1 LTLTSN
7 KGKEQNMKSL
17 KYLFI
22 GFAAT
27 VLVSSCAQEQ
37 LETSPTTA
45 VAGTTMT
52 QSNDA
57 AMIAL
62 NGLYRSMY
70 TSGWSTTGNTHQC
83 FGISAY
89 NLMADVMG
97 DDHIMSKQGSGW
109 FWFDAIYNVKSRYT
123 SSAWRSYD
131 VWYAYFTYIA
141 NVNYL
146 IAMEKDLDPAD
157 IDKMYVIGQAY
168 AVRAYSYF
176 MLAQT
181 FARTVV
187 GHESDPCVPIYTEPT
202 SASTTGQPRAT
213 VKEVYD
219 VINSDIAKAV
229 EYLQKSQN
237 TTIDTADK
245 SYITYPVAL
254 GIQARI
260 ALTQENWALAA
271 QAAEA
276 AIATGKYRIQ
286 PVEPSSYA
294 INQTNFINNVAADN
308 VMCGAA
314 IIADQVGMYA
324 SLYAHMDFEADLYAG
339 PSRASKQINKD
350 TYALMSENDSRRCW
364 WDPSNPSNGD
374 GGYQQ
379 EKFHFSSLST
389 WLGDYV
395 FMRIEEMYLIA
406 AEAYCMQGND
416 TKAQELLNTL
426 VKTRD
431 ASYNCT
437 RTGTAMGK
445 LTSDRTG
452 SLREAI
458 IDQRRIELWGE
469 YGRIYDI
476 RRLKQGFKRTV
487 EQGWA
492 NDPNILL
499 SKVHTEDP
507 ECYAWVLT
515 IPQAEFDGNENMDAT
530 KDQNP
535 TGDYPN

>member
-1 LTLTSN
+1 
-7 KGKEQNMKSL
+7 MKSL

-22 GFAAT
+22 GCAAT
-27 VLVSSCAQEQ
+27 LLVTSCAKDQ

-57 AMIAL
+57 AMIAM

-109 FWFDAIYNVKSRYT
+109 FWFDARYNVKSRFS

-146 IAMEKDLDPAD
+146 IAMEADLDPAD

-181 FARTVV
+181 FARTVK

-202 SASTTGQPRAT
+202 SASTEGHPRAT

-229 EYLQKSQN
+229 DYLQKSQN
-237 TTIDTADK
+237 TTLGTDDK

-260 ALTQENWALAA
+260 ALTQEDWATAA

-276 AIATGKYRIQ
+276 AIATGKYSIQ
-286 PVEPSSYA
+286 PVEASTFA
-294 INQTNFINNVAADN
+294 INQANFINTVASKN
-308 VMCGAA
+308 VMWGAT

-350 TYALMSENDSRRCW
+350 TYDLMGAKDNRRCW
-364 WDPSNPSNGD
+364 WDPTNASNGD

-379 EKFHFSSLST
+379 EKFHFSNLST

-395 FMRIEEMYLIA
+395 FMRIEEMYLTA
-406 AEAYCMQGND
+406 AEAECMMGND
-416 TKAQELLNTL
+416 AKAQNLLNTL
-426 VKTRD
+426 VQTRD
-431 ASYNCT
+431 ASYDCSKK
-437 RTGTAMGK
+437 TGTAMGK

-458 IDQRRIELWGE
+458 IDQRRIDLWGE

-487 EQGWA
+487 EQGWP
-492 NDPNILL
+492 NDPAILL
-499 SKVHTEDP
+499 NSVHTEDP
-507 ECYAWVLT
+507 ESYAWVLT
-515 IPQAEFDGNENMDAT
+515 IPQAEFDGNENMDAK

-535 TGDYPN
+535 TGDYPE

>member
-237 TTIDTADK
+237 TTIDTDDK

-276 AIATGKYRIQ
+276 AIATCKYRIQ

-308 VMCGAA
+308 VMWGAA

-515 IPQAEFDGNENMDAT
+515 IPQGEFDGNENMDAT

>member
-123 SSAWRSYD
+123 SGAWRSYD

-187 GHESDPCVPIYTEPT
+187 GHENDPCVPIYTEPT

-237 TTIDTADK
+237 TTIDTDDK

-286 PVEPSSYA
+286 PVEPSAYA

-308 VMCGAA
+308 VMWGAA

-395 FMRIEEMYLIA
+395 FMRIEEMYLTA

-515 IPQAEFDGNENMDAT
+515 IPQGEFDGNENMDAT

>member
-1 LTLTSN
+1 
-7 KGKEQNMKSL
+7 MKSL

-123 SSAWRSYD
+123 SGAWRSYD

-308 VMCGAA
+308 VMWGAA

-515 IPQAEFDGNENMDAT
+515 IPQREFDGNENMDAT

>member
-1 LTLTSN
+1 
-7 KGKEQNMKSL
+7 MKSL
-17 KYLFI
+17 KYLFY
-22 GFAAT
+22 GVAALT
-27 VLVSSCAQEQ
+27 LTASCAEEQ
-37 LETSPTTA
+37 LETLPTTHVSGA
-45 VAGTTMT
+45 LMT
-52 QSNDA
+52 ESSDA
-57 AMIAL
+57 AMISM

-97 DDHIMSKQGSGW
+97 DDHIMSKQGQGW
-109 FWFDAIYNVKSRYT
+109 FWFDAIYNVKGRYA
-123 SSAWRSYD
+123 SSSWRSYD
-131 VWYAYFTYIA
+131 VWYAYYTYIA

-146 IAMEKDLDPAD
+146 IAMDNESLDKND
-157 IDKMYVIGQAY
+157 IDMLYVLGQAY

-181 FARTVV
+181 FARTYK
-187 GHESDPCVPIYTEPT
+187 GHESDPCLPIYTEPT
-202 SASTTGQPRAT
+202 NASTAGQPRAT
-213 VKEVYD
+213 VQQVYD
-219 VINSDIAKAV
+219 LINADITKAV
-229 EYLQKSQN
+229 DYLEKSQN
-237 TTIDTADK
+237 TSLDTDDK

-260 ALTQENWALAA
+260 AMTQDDWATMAA
-271 QAAEA
+271 AAEKVINMGA
-276 AIATGKYRIQ
+276 YTIQ
-286 PVEPSSYA
+286 PVQAANFA
-294 INQTNFINNVAADN
+294 INKQNFINTVSMGN
-308 VMCGAA
+308 VMWGSS

-350 TYALMSENDSRRCW
+350 TYALMGRNDSRRCW
-364 WDPSNPSNGD
+364 WDPTNESNGD

-379 EKFHFSSLST
+379 EKFHFSDLAT

-395 FMRIEEMYLIA
+395 YMRVEEMYLMA
-406 AEAYCMQGND
+406 AEAECMLGNEA
-416 TKAQELLNTL
+416 KAREYLNKL
-426 VKTRD
+426 VQTRD
-431 ASYNCT
+431 PQYDCSAL
-437 RTGTAMGK
+437 TGTAMGK
-445 LTSDRTG
+445 LTTDRTG

-476 RRLKQGFKRTV
+476 RRLHQGFVRTTA
-487 EQGWA
+487 QGWPA
-492 NDPNILL
+492 NANILMP
-499 SKVHTEDP
+499 SSRVHSDDP

-515 IPQAEFDGNENMDAT
+515 IPQAEFDGNENMDDV

-535 TGDYPN
+535 VGDYAE